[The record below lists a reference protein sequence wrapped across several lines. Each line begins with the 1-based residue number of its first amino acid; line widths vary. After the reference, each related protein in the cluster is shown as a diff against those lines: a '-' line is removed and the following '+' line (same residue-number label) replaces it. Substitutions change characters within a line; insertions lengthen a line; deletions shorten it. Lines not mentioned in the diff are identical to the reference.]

1 MKRQKKWLY
10 EKWLEDHKKEE
21 EQENISRKIGIE
33 KDKVVV
39 KKVSF
44 SGKLLEIATDMLFK
58 AVFGLVTIT
67 AVVLMSLGAT
77 VLLNAELRT
86 IVFEALK
93 LPFF

>member
-1 MKRQKKWLY
+1 MKKQKKWLY

-21 EQENISRKIGIE
+21 EQENISRKIGVE

-44 SGKLLEIATDMLFK
+44 LGKLLEIATDLLFK
-58 AVFGLVTIT
+58 VVFGLITIT
-67 AVVLMSLGAT
+67 AVALMSLGAT
-77 VLLNAELRT
+77 VLLNPELRT
-86 IVFEALK
+86 IVFETLE